1 MDNKADKGD
10 KEDKEDKEKEKK
22 GIKGKLSSYLA
33 NGRRC
38 GDI

>member
-1 MDNKADKGD
+1 MDNKAD